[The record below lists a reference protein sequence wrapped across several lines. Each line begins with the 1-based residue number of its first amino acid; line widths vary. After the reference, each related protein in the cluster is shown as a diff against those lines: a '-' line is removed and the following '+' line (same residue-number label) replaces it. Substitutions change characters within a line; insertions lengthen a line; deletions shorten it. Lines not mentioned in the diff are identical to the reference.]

1 MKHRYMLVVA
11 TIMGTLAL
19 FMVEV
24 SPAGAATKP
33 VPQSGVQPHSTA
45 AQPIFP
51 AYRVPPMPTYNAPLA
66 TAQLTKS
73 ASGSAGN
80 PVTMPLGR
88 SNVPI
93 ADPNP
98 WTPPPPGLLN
108 PPIPTHYNKNWCM
121 PVSVPPVPPSGF
133 SPLTA
138 NASQLKLYGF
148 PAKPPT
154 TSPAYSVWLNLVEH
168 MKYRGSDLPDLLP
181 DGSCPPPAPPSA
193 YYTFEQSTNWAGHI
207 VPRSYVNAPNLI
219 AIESSFVVPAVPAN
233 SGVPN
238 ADFATA
244 PTASF
249 WTGLGISSL
258 LQAGVA
264 AISTVTPQY
273 RFWTEDAPYAAPIYE
288 GPIIVPGQTAV
299 VELAYN
305 GNDTTTYTLL
315 NQSTGAYDTYTNYSP
330 DVGYNAANYIVER
343 RLDWYLPNFDYSNVS
358 GNSFTDS
365 NYTLYWLTTNN
376 NYMTM
381 TLNGTTLSAPSGVDN
396 STSDF
401 TQYWNAYS

>member
-1 MKHRYMLVVA
+1 
-11 TIMGTLAL
+11 
-19 FMVEV
+19 
-24 SPAGAATKP
+24 
-33 VPQSGVQPHSTA
+33 
-45 AQPIFP
+45 
-51 AYRVPPMPTYNAPLA
+51 
-66 TAQLTKS
+66 
-73 ASGSAGN
+73 
-80 PVTMPLGR
+80 
-88 SNVPI
+88 
-93 ADPNP
+93 
-98 WTPPPPGLLN
+98 
-108 PPIPTHYNKNWCM
+108 
-121 PVSVPPVPPSGF
+121 
-133 SPLTA
+133 
-138 NASQLKLYGF
+138 
-148 PAKPPT
+148 
-154 TSPAYSVWLNLVEH
+154 
-168 MKYRGSDLPDLLP
+168 
-181 DGSCPPPAPPSA
+181 
-193 YYTFEQSTNWAGHI
+193 
-207 VPRSYVNAPNLI
+207 LI